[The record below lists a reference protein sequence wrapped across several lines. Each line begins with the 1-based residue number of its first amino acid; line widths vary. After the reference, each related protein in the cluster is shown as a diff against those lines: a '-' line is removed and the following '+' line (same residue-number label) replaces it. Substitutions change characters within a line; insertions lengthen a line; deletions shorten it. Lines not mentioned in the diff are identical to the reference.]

1 MEGDERTA
9 YVTRL
14 GERGLAIHSFDG
26 HVLKLTYNP
35 AADHQIELGKAADQD
50 ELGQYARRVIAD
62 LPDAVQMFP
71 GMERIEVEFG
81 AI

>member
-1 MEGDERTA
+1 VEADGRTT

-14 GERGLAIHSFDG
+14 AQRGLAINSFDG

-35 AADHQIELGKAADQD
+35 AADHQIEQGKTPSQD
-50 ELGQYARRVIAD
+50 ELGQYARRVLAD
-62 LPDAVQMFP
+62 LSDAMQMFP
-71 GMERIEVEFG
+71 GMEQIEVDFA

>member
-1 MEGDERTA
+1 MEADGRTT

-14 GERGLAIHSFDG
+14 AERGLSIHSFDG

-35 AADHQIELGKAADQD
+35 AADHQIEQGKADQD
-50 ELGQYARRVIAD
+50 ELGQYARRVLAD
-62 LPDAVQMFP
+62 LPDALQMFP
-71 GMERIEVEFG
+71 GMEQIEVDFA